1 MKTTTQIARTTF
13 AIAALLALAACGGG
27 GGGSTGAAAPAS
39 GASTPSTTSTATSAN
54 VSTPQYA
61 AGSAQLAIFNQV
73 NAYREQCG
81 FPALTENTQL
91 DTASQNHANYM
102 AQNGSVT
109 DAETSGISGYT
120 GTTYAS
126 RAVAAGYPS
135 SVSVGGVSN
144 GYYTNATLTGTQYGQ
159 DVLTGWV
166 AGVYHLG
173 TLIGPTTVAGIG
185 EAQST
190 YQGFPEVWAAVTVAN
205 LQTTLSNGPVT
216 FPCQGVTGVPYKEAT
231 GRGRSRRGRHGGVH
245 VGDHDGYLR

>member
-27 GGGSTGAAAPAS
+27 GGSGGGTGAAAPAS

-61 AGSAQLAIFNQV
+61 AGSAQLADLTQV
-73 NAYREQCG
+73 NAERQQCG

-91 DTASQNHANYM
+91 DTAASNHAKYM
-102 AQNGSVT
+102 GQNGSVT

-135 SVSVGGVSN
+135 ERVGWWR
-144 GYYTNATLTGTQYGQ
+144 Q
-159 DVLTGWV
+159 
-166 AGVYHLG
+166 
-173 TLIGPTTVAGIG
+173 
-185 EAQST
+185 
-190 YQGFPEVWAAVTVAN
+190 
-205 LQTTLSNGPVT
+205 
-216 FPCQGVTGVPYKEAT
+216 
-231 GRGRSRRGRHGGVH
+231 
-245 VGDHDGYLR
+245 